1 MHKPLPRLTQPLV
14 RDRLPDGSR
23 GPQRPASWDEAL
35 ERAAAGLKTSKQR
48 HGPSSVGVFSCS
60 KATNEVNYLA
70 QKFIRLAIGSNN
82 IDSCN
87 RT

>member
-1 MHKPLPRLTQPLV
+1 MREPLPRLAQPLV
-14 RDRLPDGSR
+14 RDRLSSGAR

-35 ERAAAGLKTSKQR
+35 DRAAVGLRASQSR
-48 HGPSSVGVFSCS
+48 HGPTSVGVFSCS

>member
-1 MHKPLPRLTQPLV
+1 MHQPLARLTQPLV
-14 RDRLPDGSR
+14 RDRSANGER
-23 GPQRPASWDEAL
+23 GPLRPASWDEAL
-35 ERAAAGLKTSKQR
+35 DRAAAGLRASR
-48 HGPSSVGVFSCS
+48 EEHGGSSVGIFSCS

-70 QKFIRLAIGSNN
+70 QKFLRVALGSNN